1 MSSAT
6 TITIQVPPPLRG
18 ECDGARELELSAS
31 SVAGALEQLG
41 QLYPSLHRGIC
52 DETGAVRRHIGV
64 FVNRAHVRDRNG
76 MDTALAP
83 GDIVTIMPAVS
94 GG

>member
-1 MSSAT
+1 MTRAT

-18 ECDGARELELSAS
+18 ECDGARELKISAA
-31 SVAGALEQLG
+31 SVGGALEQLE
-41 QLYPSLHRGIC
+41 QLYPSLHHGIC

-76 MDTALAP
+76 LDTALAP